1 MIYKVRIIETLS
13 RIVEIEAD
21 DEYDALSIAEDMY
34 CDGGIVLDA
43 SDYDGAD
50 YIINKD

>member
-21 DEYDALSIAEDMY
+21 DEYDALSIAEDIY
-34 CDGGIVLDA
+34 CDGGVVLDA
-43 SDYDGAD
+43 EDFDFVDYV
-50 YIINKD
+50 INKD